1 MTITRAL
8 ELHRA
13 GFIEEAKS
21 IYESLRIENGNDADV
36 LGLLGMVA
44 FQQGRQDEAEDLWV
58 QSIGLESSPA
68 VYIRNLNNLVAT
80 MFENGRIQEAAR
92 LLETVT
98 IPVWTQTVAPDERQM
113 NSVLSLAL
121 CLQKVDLL
129 GKASALLDSL
139 AVYFVNNRE
148 ALKLLAAARLADN
161 AHKPALDVLK
171 VLEPSDDLWTLTA
184 RLWCAGDVGDNT
196 QVQIDHD
203 KLLRFAPVY
212 RSEAFRA
219 DRKTVLVINPSQV
232 VPPTQ
237 SLFGVHFNG
246 NFPSQMAEEF
256 RDRFNFISVLD
267 ESAMDALNGLRPD
280 VVLNNQVNGEVL
292 SGAGGGSLKD
302 HVSAVADYFHVSV
315 INHPR
320 LAALVTRQRTA
331 WQLKDLPG
339 VFVPRV
345 VRFRASSKEIDF
357 QVKSLADT
365 LGFPLIVRT
374 IANQWGVGMSL
385 AKDRAELVS
394 ELQRRDGHEL
404 YAHQFVKSL
413 NDTGYFRK
421 IRAAF
426 VGDEIICIRLD
437 FNDAW
442 MVHGRMR
449 RKEFY
454 RENLHFI
461 DIERQILTVPNS
473 VITDKVM
480 HILMSI
486 RKHIPLDI
494 FGMDFDVMPDG
505 RVLFYEANAT
515 MNLFDP
521 MAQSD
526 PDIAYFA
533 PANQRLKQVM
543 GDYLERKMAQ

>member
-8 ELHRA
+8 ELHRG
-13 GFIEEAKS
+13 GFIEEAKA
-21 IYESLRIENGNDADV
+21 IYESLRLANGRDADV
-36 LGLLGMVA
+36 VGLLGMVA
-44 FQQGRQDEAEDLWV
+44 FQQGRQEEAEGLWL
-58 QSIGLESSPA
+58 QSLGLESSPA

-80 MFENGRIQEAAR
+80 LFENGRIQEAAR

-129 GKASALLDSL
+129 GKARALLDSL
-139 AVYFVNNRE
+139 ALYFANNRE
-148 ALKLLAAARLADN
+148 ALKLLAAARLADH
-161 AHKPALDVLK
+161 AHTQALDVLK
-171 VLEPSDDLWTLTA
+171 GLEPSDDLWTLTA
-184 RLWCAGDVGDNT
+184 RLWCAGEAGDKP
-196 QVQIDHD
+196 QVQRDHD
-203 KLLRFAPVY
+203 KLLRVASVC
-212 RSEAFRA
+212 RGQNISA
-219 DRKTVLVINPSQV
+219 DRKTVLVINPV
-232 VPPTQ
+232 YAGLPKH
-237 SLFGVHFNG
+237 SLFGLHFNG
-246 NFPSQMAEEF
+246 NFPSQMASELQ
-256 RDRFNFISVLD
+256 DRFNFISVFD
-267 ESAMDALNGLRPD
+267 ESAMEALDGLRPD
-280 VVLNNQVNGEVL
+280 VVLNNQVNAEVL

-302 HVSAVADYFHVSV
+302 HVSAIADYFHVPV

-320 LAALVTRQRTA
+320 QAALVTRQRLA

-345 VRFRASSKEIDF
+345 VRFRANSKEIDF

-404 YAHQFVKSL
+404 YAHQFVKNL

-426 VGDEIICIRLD
+426 VGDEIICIRVD

-473 VITDKVM
+473 ILTDKVM
-480 HILMSI
+480 QILMSI
-486 RKHIPLDI
+486 RKNIPLDI